1 MTKIE
6 RSLEITIDTEV
17 PLNVPRPTVTVGDLI
32 DIVNYAFEEGILERW
47 GIEYLDAKRAKL
59 KLHGL
64 EHNYTYSFQIKD
76 FSESDIGKT
85 YTIDVDTIRRGI
97 ERLLS
102 GKFKVSTIITDDIRE
117 NLNNCE
123 ISAIDADAVDC
134 VIQAGLFNELIY

>member
-17 PLNVPRPTVTVGDLI
+17 PLNIPRPTVTVGDLI

-64 EHNYTYSFQIKD
+64 EHNYTYSFEIND
-76 FSESDIGKT
+76 YYESDNGKV
-85 YTIDVDTIRRGI
+85 YTINVDTIRKGI
-97 ERLLS
+97 ELLLS
-102 GKFKVSTIITDDIRE
+102 GKTKVSNMIIDDIRE

-134 VIQAGLFNELIY
+134 VIQAGLYGEILY